1 MSRTLAPILPLLLFL
16 LSATTAATP
25 LPEAALQR
33 LMAGQPVDLIIE
45 YDAADVEHGAAALGS
60 RDSRGIDDDATL
72 KFKAAR
78 FREIKD
84 AVDTP
89 EVMRDVTPLAD
100 YRHLPMSFKRFAT
113 LAAAQAYAH
122 QPGVKALYED
132 TPLYA
137 ITAQSL
143 PLIGQPAVAAAG
155 LGGASSGAPT
165 TMVVIDNGI
174 KLGNFG
180 CTAPGTPASCR
191 IVVAQTIGSAS
202 GGDGA
207 HGSNVSGVALAVA
220 AGARVAM
227 LDAFSGGT
235 ASTSNVLAGIQW
247 AIDPA
252 NRSTYNIVAINLS
265 LGDGLNHTSPC
276 RAGSPYVTPVAQ
288 AQAAGISVVAASGN
302 EGRTAGMAAPACT
315 PGIIS
320 VGAVY
325 DANLGAKA
333 WTTCTD
339 NTTAADK
346 VACFS
351 NSANFLT
358 LLAPGSEIVAG
369 GYVVS
374 GTSQASPHV
383 AGAVAVLRDAFPGET
398 LTQTLARLTSTGVAI
413 TDARNGI
420 VKPRLNLLEAARPA
434 NNAFAAR
441 IALGGSA
448 GSVTGS
454 NRLATKESSEP
465 AHADDSGGASVWWH
479 WTAPAAGQA
488 AVDTQGS
495 DFDTLLAAYTGSGVS
510 TLTAIAANDNDGSA
524 SSAGSVLFQA
534 VAGQDYLIVVDGAG
548 GAGGNVVLNWSLNT
562 AAQANLSVAIS
573 GPASAADGSTYDY
586 VLTTTNAGPQSAT
599 GVVATLT
606 LPAQASIV
614 TLPGAC
620 IANGAIATCSIGTL
634 SAAGISVLNFAL
646 HWTYAGG
653 VENLAA
659 AIASDLPD
667 PLAGDNAASFQVTF
681 DAQIDGD
688 VPTLPEWGMIL
699 LASLLGLTIVRK
711 SAPAPR
717 RPGRPNCPEQHRSP
731 VRLPVTLPGYRRCLI
746 RTQPQERAPA

>member
-1 MSRTLAPILPLLLFL
+1 MSRALSSILSL
-16 LSATTAATP
+16 LSLVLCGTAAAAS
-25 LPEAALQR
+25 LPDAALQR
-33 LMAGQPVDLIIE
+33 LKTGQPVDLIVE
-45 YDAADVEHGAAALGS
+45 YHAAEVERSAAAMG
-60 RDSRGIDDDATL
+60 RRRPHNIDDDATL
-72 KFKAAR
+72 ESKAAR

-89 EVMRDVTPLAD
+89 EATRDVTHLAD

-113 LAAAQAYAH
+113 LAAAQAYAR

-137 ITAQSL
+137 ITTQSL
-143 PLIGQPAVAAAG
+143 PLIGQPTVVAAG
-155 LGGASSGAPT
+155 LNGAAGGTPAT
-165 TMVVIDNGI
+165 VVVIDNGI
-174 KLGNFG
+174 KLANFG
-180 CTAPGTPASCR
+180 CTAAGTPASCR

-207 HGSNVSGVALAVA
+207 HGSNVSGAALAVA

-227 LDAFSGGT
+227 LDVFSGAS

-252 NRSTYNIVAINLS
+252 HRSAYNIAAINLS
-265 LGDGLNHTSPC
+265 LGDGVNYTAPC
-276 RAGSPYVTPVAQ
+276 SAGSPYVTPVAQ

-302 EGRTAGMAAPACT
+302 EARTSGMAAPACT

-333 WTTCTD
+333 WTACTD
-339 NTTAADK
+339 STTAADK

-351 NSANFLT
+351 NSASFLT

-369 GYVVS
+369 GYGAS

-383 AGAVAVLRDAFPGET
+383 AGAVAVLRDAFPEET

-434 NNAFAAR
+434 NNAFTGR
-441 IALGGSA
+441 VALSGSA
-448 GSVTGS
+448 GSIAGG
-454 NRLATKESSEP
+454 NRLASKENGEP
-465 AHADDSGGASVWWH
+465 AHAGDLGGRSVWWH
-479 WTAPAAGQA
+479 WTAPAAGQVA
-488 AVDTQGS
+488 IDTHGS
-495 DFDTLLAAYTGSGVS
+495 GFDTLLAIYTGSGVS
-510 TLTAIAANDNDGSA
+510 ALSAVTANDNDGSA
-524 SSAGSVLFQA
+524 NGAGSLLFQA
-534 VAGQDYLIVVDGAG
+534 VAGQDYLIAVDGFSGAG
-548 GAGGNVVLNWSLNT
+548 GDVVLNWSLDT

-573 GPASAADGSTYDY
+573 GPPSAADGATYGY
-586 VLTTTNAGPQSAT
+586 VLTVTNAGPQSAT

-606 LPAQASIV
+606 LPAEASIV
-614 TLPGAC
+614 ALPEAC
-620 IANGAIATCSIGTL
+620 VANGATVTCGIGTL
-634 SAAGISVLNFAL
+634 ATGGISVLNFTL
-646 HWTYAGG
+646 HWTNAGG
-653 VENLAA
+653 VEGLAA
-659 AIASDLPD
+659 TIGSDLPD
-667 PLAGDNAASFQVTF
+667 PVAGDNATSFQVTF
-681 DAQIDGD
+681 DAPIDGD

-699 LASLLGLTIVRK
+699 LASLLALTIVRK

-717 RPGRPNCPEQHRSP
+717 RLGRP
-731 VRLPVTLPGYRRCLI
+731 I
-746 RTQPQERAPA
+746 RTQSQERAPA